1 MKIFTLKYE
10 QYISRPRNEIF
21 TFFSRPENL
30 AHITPTALGFIILT
44 PSPIEMRPGVLIS
57 YMIRIFGIRVRWISI
72 ITSYDPPMR
81 FVDEQLRGPYSFW
94 HHTHTFKEHQG
105 GTLITDEVKYA
116 VPFGILGRVVR
127 RIIIRRQLDKIF
139 SYRAE
144 VIREIFSDNK

>member
-10 QYISRPRNEIF
+10 QHISRPLEEVF

-30 AHITPTALGFIILT
+30 ADITPTALGFIILT

-57 YMIRIFGIRVRWISI
+57 YMIRIFGIRVRWVSI

-81 FVDEQLRGPYSFW
+81 FIDEQLRGPYSFW
-94 HHTHTFKEHQG
+94 HHTHTFKEHEG

-116 VPFGILGRVVR
+116 VPFGILGRIVR
-127 RIIIRRQLDKIF
+127 RLFVRRQLDKIF
-139 SYRAE
+139 SYRTI
-144 VIREIFSDNK
+144 VIHKKFSDNK